1 MSHFIIWSRVP
12 AISSA
17 NIPLAV
23 QSRVKEEGLW
33 GFTGTEGGEEPI
45 PPPGINPIPPV
56 SDVEE
61 KFLED
66 ARHEFHVFVKR
77 RWPEDEWE
85 CAWFVNPPVSL
96 LSLRRQEIKIMG
108 LEASE
113 RTRVGSHPCICSSK
127 VILELSTPSIC
138 DSGSREN
145 RDRLN
150 LRNGHKYRI
159 AKALFIPL
167 QYAQKTASK
176 SRKAHRAMHRHFS
189 AQHNTRTGTYQD
201 TFQRIDRL

>member
-1 MSHFIIWSRVP
+1 LDVSHFIIWSRVP

-45 PPPGINPIPPV
+45 PPPGIDPIPAV

-66 ARHEFHVFVKR
+66 ARHEFQVFVKK

-96 LSLRRQEIKIMG
+96 PSLRLREIKP
-108 LEASE
+108 
-113 RTRVGSHPCICSSK
+113 RV
-127 VILELSTPSIC
+127 
-138 DSGSREN
+138 
-145 RDRLN
+145 
-150 LRNGHKYRI
+150 
-159 AKALFIPL
+159 
-167 QYAQKTASK
+167 
-176 SRKAHRAMHRHFS
+176 
-189 AQHNTRTGTYQD
+189 
-201 TFQRIDRL
+201 